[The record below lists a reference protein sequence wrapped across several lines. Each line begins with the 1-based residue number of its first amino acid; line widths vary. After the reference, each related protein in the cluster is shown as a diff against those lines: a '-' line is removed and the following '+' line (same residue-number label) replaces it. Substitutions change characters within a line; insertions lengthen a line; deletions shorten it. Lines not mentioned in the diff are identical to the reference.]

1 MRTSLANVMVAIGTV
16 AIVSLLNGGTA
27 QGLPTAGEPG
37 GASMKA
43 GQMFT
48 VKIVPKSKQIDVFVV
63 GNDVAKAKF
72 GELGLEA
79 SIKIGTRTFTFVPNK
94 QKDHFSIFTPD
105 FSHESERSDL
115 LLKVRGAEKVEE
127 FKFQLD
133 QR

>member
-1 MRTSLANVMVAIGTV
+1 MRTSLANVRVAVVTV
-16 AIVSLLNGGTA
+16 AILCLFNAGKA
-27 QGLPTAGEPG
+27 QGLPSESEPG
-37 GASMKA
+37 GASMKS

-48 VKIVPKSKQIDVFVV
+48 VKIVPKAKQIDVFIV

-79 SIKIGTRTFTFVPNK
+79 SIKIGARTFTYVPNR

-105 FSHESERSDL
+105 LSHERSDL